1 MLGLNMKDLKRG
13 RIYLRDNVWV
23 VRYSRDITIPNPA
36 GPKVL
41 GGYTRKYNVEYIP
54 ILEKDTSNLKDPY
67 SQGSQTKFKVIDGYA
82 ELWPTS
88 ELGQSLKEYFE
99 KTPQEQIQKDWEKTM
114 ELDNVG
120 PTVSEFLGECKL
132 KMIPK
137 TEMKQGW
144 YNGICRNNHMAYW
157 DEKDGMFYY
166 IRYSFGFYMDKIEHF
181 EDVKEK
187 RLDGFVPIEKIERFD
202 FKELQELKTEIGY

>member
-1 MLGLNMKDLKRG
+1 MKDLKRG
-13 RIYLRDNVWV
+13 RIYFKDNVWV
-23 VRYSRDITIPNPA
+23 VRYSKEVTMPNLA

-41 GGYTRKYNVEYIP
+41 GGYTRKENVEYIP
-54 ILEKDTSNLKDPY
+54 ILEKDTANLKDPY
-67 SQGSQTKFKVIDGYA
+67 SQGSRTKFKIIDGYA
-82 ELWPTS
+82 ELWPVG

-99 KTPQEQIQKDWEKTM
+99 KTPKEQVQKDWEASKIYD
-114 ELDNVG
+114 EVKA
-120 PTVSEFLGECKL
+120 PIEHKL

-137 TEMKQGW
+137 SEMKQGW

-181 EDVKEK
+181 DDVKDK

-202 FKELQELKTEIGY
+202 YAELQELKNSIGY

>member
-1 MLGLNMKDLKRG
+1 MKDLKDG

-23 VRYSRDITIPNPA
+23 VRYSRMTTTPNPA

-41 GGYTRKYNVEYIP
+41 GGYTRKEKVDYIP
-54 ILEKDTSNLKDPY
+54 ILEKDTANLKDPY

-82 ELWPTS
+82 ELWPMS

-99 KTPQEQIQKDWEKTM
+99 KTPKEQIQKDWEESKIYD
-114 ELDNVG
+114 EV
-120 PTVSEFLGECKL
+120 PCEPKHEPKL
-132 KMIPK
+132 KIIPK
-137 TEMKQGW
+137 SEMRHGW

-157 DEKDGMFYY
+157 DEKDQVFYY

-187 RLDGFVPIEKIERFD
+187 RLDGFIPIEKIERFD
-202 FKELQELKTEIGY
+202 HADLQELKNLIGY

>member
-1 MLGLNMKDLKRG
+1 MLGLNMKDLKQG
-13 RIYLRDNVWV
+13 RIYFKDNTWV
-23 VRYSRDITIPNPA
+23 VRYSKDVTIPNPE

-41 GGYTRKYNVEYIP
+41 GGYTRKEKVEYIP
-54 ILEKDTSNLKDPY
+54 ILEKDTTNLKDPY

-82 ELWPTS
+82 ELWPMS

-99 KTPQEQIQKDWEKTM
+99 KTPKEQIQKDWEESKIYD
-114 ELDNVG
+114 EV
-120 PTVSEFLGECKL
+120 PHEPKL

-137 TEMKQGW
+137 SEMKHGW

-157 DEKDGMFYY
+157 DEKDQIFYY
-166 IRYSFGFYMDKIEHF
+166 LRYSFGFYMDKIEHF

-187 RLDGFVPIEKIERFD
+187 GFDGFIPIEKVERFHHED
-202 FKELQELKTEIGY
+202 LRELKNSIGY